1 MSNEWK
7 FTIEDGRYIL
17 EGLDS
22 KFVYSNPYI
31 QARGDSGSINSR
43 EDILFF
49 YYTLE
54 IYKKVRAWSVDD
66 DDDDVLNET
75 YEYELVSEREMYDF
89 PGILWFEA
97 ALDDIMKLSNKEVF
111 QKCELANNL
120 GYVYT
125 FTHSNIEFVV
135 EDAYEITKKYGYH
148 NKVSYSLYIGNSLDW
163 QGNLNSVGM
172 NVSYINNEDIKVV
185 KKWVT
190 SFIDYAL
197 KHQTKLELERIKSM
211 KGKYFTKNGKLYG
224 YLYDGEKLNKNA
236 LDEVFTVN
244 DESCTLDIDVYVDD
258 GNGKFHYDNYKGVT
272 IKKINKTSIEISTG
286 EVIPLKKIVEIF
298 DDFDTDE
305 NAPKNRLYYNM
316 EQMVDDLIELFDED
330 EINEFREKS
339 IEDLMDKY
347 YMLIIDRF
355 WLCRFE
361 EHWLK
366 ANDTDGNDEDYI
378 DNVEFAKKHYIG
390 SIIEQIKAKIN

>member
-1 MSNEWK
+1 
-7 FTIEDGRYIL
+7 
-17 EGLDS
+17 
-22 KFVYSNPYI
+22 
-31 QARGDSGSINSR
+31 
-43 EDILFF
+43 
-49 YYTLE
+49 
-54 IYKKVRAWSVDD
+54 
-66 DDDDVLNET
+66 
-75 YEYELVSEREMYDF
+75 
-89 PGILWFEA
+89 
-97 ALDDIMKLSNKEVF
+97 
-111 QKCELANNL
+111 
-120 GYVYT
+120 
-125 FTHSNIEFVV
+125 
-135 EDAYEITKKYGYH
+135 
-148 NKVSYSLYIGNSLDW
+148 
-163 QGNLNSVGM
+163 
-172 NVSYINNEDIKVV
+172 
-185 KKWVT
+185 
-190 SFIDYAL
+190 
-197 KHQTKLELERIKSM
+197 
-211 KGKYFTKNGKLYG
+211 
-224 YLYDGEKLNKNA
+224 
-236 LDEVFTVN
+236 
-244 DESCTLDIDVYVDD
+244 VDD